1 MSQNLA
7 RTIGVRT
14 AAGIVVANMIG
25 AGIFT
30 TTGFQAADLGNPVT
44 IYLLWILGG
53 VLALAGALC
62 YAELGA
68 AIPRAGGEYAYLH
81 ATYGGMLA
89 FASALVS
96 LTAGFSAPIASA
108 LKGLSHYLRHFYPVL
123 GSEEPVLG
131 ALVAGDVFAICAVW
145 GLVAVHIGS
154 TGFGLGVTNIV
165 TALKVLG
172 ILLLVGGALT
182 LGSGDVDS
190 MFQASQ
196 LSEPKTGLD
205 LFGASAT
212 SLIFVMFCYSG
223 WNAASYLAG
232 EMRDPGRDLPR
243 ALLAGTA
250 TVMVA
255 YLALNFVYFY
265 GASVDEL
272 AGKVEVGLVAS
283 RRRGPGGFA
292 AGLRVGDDGGG
303 PACVLRPRAGLWPA
317 GVLGPRQPHHGDSGR
332 GADPAGDRDFGPH
345 RHRPRRPDPAVRGL
359 HPQPHGNPGGLLR
372 HRSARTRTRPAAPV
386 SGLGLSLYPAPL
398 HRRLAL
404 DDGVGLPRASH
415 RVAAGPVHRRPGMRA
430 LPARIPLLP
439 EAESRCRRLS
449 AGGAGTALMRLR

>member
-172 ILLLVGGALT
+172 ILLLVGGALSI
-182 LGSGDVDS
+182 GSGDVDS

-196 LSEPKTGLD
+196 ISEPKTGLD

-243 ALLAGTA
+243 ALLTGTA
-250 TVMVA
+250 TVMLV

-283 RRRGPGGFA
+283 ENLFGPIGAGFVVA
-292 AGLRVGDDGGG
+292 
-303 PACVLRPRAGLWPA
+303 VLAVSLLA
-317 GVLGPRQPHHGDSGR
+317 SASAMTVVGPRVYYALGQ
-332 GADPAGDRDFGPH
+332 DFGPLAFLA
-345 RHRPRRPDPAVRGL
+345 RVNPTTGTPVAALTLQAAVTSVLIVIGRVDQIQQYAGFTLSLMATLAVSCVIVLRVRAPDLPRPFRVWGYPFTPLLFIGVSLWMMVWAFRGRPTESL
-359 HPQPHGNPGGLLR
+359 LGLLTV
-372 HRSARTRTRPAAPV
+372 A
-386 SGLGLSLYPAPL
+386 LGCVLYLLAFRFYQ
-398 HRRLAL
+398 RRQ
-404 DDGVGLPRASH
+404 P
-415 RVAAGPVHRRPGMRA
+415 
-430 LPARIPLLP
+430 
-439 EAESRCRRLS
+439 
-449 AGGAGTALMRLR
+449 GAGN

>member
-53 VLALAGALC
+53 ILALAGALC

-172 ILLLVGGALT
+172 ILLLVGGALSI
-182 LGSGDVDS
+182 GSGDVDS

-196 LSEPKTGLD
+196 ISEPKSGLD

-250 TVMVA
+250 TVMLV

-283 RRRGPGGFA
+283 ENLFGPIGAGFVVA
-292 AGLRVGDDGGG
+292 
-303 PACVLRPRAGLWPA
+303 VLAVSLLA
-317 GVLGPRQPHHGDSGR
+317 SASAMTVVGPRVYYALGQ
-332 GADPAGDRDFGPH
+332 DFGPLAFLA
-345 RHRPRRPDPAVRGL
+345 RVNPTTGTPVAALTLQAAVTSVLIVMGRVDQIQQYAGFTLSLMATLAVSCVIVLRVRAPDLPRPFRVWGYPFTPLLFIGVSLWMMVWAFRGRPTESL
-359 HPQPHGNPGGLLR
+359 LGLLTV
-372 HRSARTRTRPAAPV
+372 A
-386 SGLGLSLYPAPL
+386 LGCVLYLLAFRFYQ
-398 HRRLAL
+398 RRQ
-404 DDGVGLPRASH
+404 P
-415 RVAAGPVHRRPGMRA
+415 
-430 LPARIPLLP
+430 
-439 EAESRCRRLS
+439 
-449 AGGAGTALMRLR
+449 GAGN

>member
-53 VLALAGALC
+53 ILALAGALC

-172 ILLLVGGALT
+172 ILLLVGGALSI
-182 LGSGDVDS
+182 GSGDVDS

-196 LSEPKTGLD
+196 ISEPKSGLD

-250 TVMVA
+250 TVMLV

-283 RRRGPGGFA
+283 ENLFGPIGAGFIVA
-292 AGLRVGDDGGG
+292 
-303 PACVLRPRAGLWPA
+303 VLAVSLLA
-317 GVLGPRQPHHGDSGR
+317 SASAMTVVGPRVYYALGQ
-332 GADPAGDRDFGPH
+332 DFGPLAFLA
-345 RHRPRRPDPAVRGL
+345 RVNPTTGTPVAALTLQAAVTSVLIVMGRVDQIQQYAGFTLSLMATLAVSCVIVLRVRAPDLPRPFRVWGYPFTPLLFIGVSLWMMVWAFRGRPTESL
-359 HPQPHGNPGGLLR
+359 LGLLTVALGCVLYLLAFRFYQKR
-372 HRSARTRTRPAAPV
+372 HPGA
-386 SGLGLSLYPAPL
+386 
-398 HRRLAL
+398 
-404 DDGVGLPRASH
+404 DD
-415 RVAAGPVHRRPGMRA
+415 
-430 LPARIPLLP
+430 
-439 EAESRCRRLS
+439 
-449 AGGAGTALMRLR
+449 

>member
-283 RRRGPGGFA
+283 ENLFGPIGAGFVVA
-292 AGLRVGDDGGG
+292 
-303 PACVLRPRAGLWPA
+303 VLAVSLLA
-317 GVLGPRQPHHGDSGR
+317 SASAMTVVGPRVYYALGQ
-332 GADPAGDRDFGPH
+332 DFGPLAFLA
-345 RHRPRRPDPAVRGL
+345 RVNPTTGTPVVALTLQAAVTSVLIVMGRIDQIQQYAGFTLSLMATLAVSCVIVLRVRAPDLPRPFRVWGYPFTPLLFIGVSLWMMVWAFRGRPTESLLGL
-359 HPQPHGNPGGLLR
+359 LTVALGCVLYLLAFRFYQKRNPG
-372 HRSARTRTRPAAPV
+372 
-386 SGLGLSLYPAPL
+386 
-398 HRRLAL
+398 
-404 DDGVGLPRASH
+404 
-415 RVAAGPVHRRPGMRA
+415 AGN
-430 LPARIPLLP
+430 
-439 EAESRCRRLS
+439 
-449 AGGAGTALMRLR
+449 

>member
-1 MSQNLA
+1 MSRDLE
-7 RTIGVRT
+7 RSIGVRT
-14 AAGIVVANMIG
+14 AAGVVIANMIG

-30 TTGFQAADLGNPVT
+30 TTGFQAADLGNPVY

-108 LKGLSHYLRHFYPVL
+108 LKGLTHYLQHFIPVL
-123 GSEEPVLG
+123 GSQEPVLG

-145 GLVAVHIGS
+145 LLVAIHIGS

-182 LGSGDVDS
+182 IGNGDVES
-190 MFQASQ
+190 MVRASQ
-196 LSEPKTGLD
+196 TSDPKTGAD
-205 LFGASAT
+205 LFGALAT

-232 EMRDPGRDLPR
+232 EMRAPERDLPR
-243 ALLAGTA
+243 ALLVGTA
-250 TVMVA
+250 SVMVA
-255 YLALNFVYFY
+255 YLALNLVYFY

-283 RRRGPGGFA
+283 ENLFGSIGAGFVVLVLAVSLLASASAMTVVGPRVYYALGQDFAPLGFLARVNPTTGTPIVALTLQA
-292 AGLRVGDDGGG
+292 AVTSIVILLGRVDQIQQYAGFTLSLM
-303 PACVLRPRAGLWPA
+303 ATLAVSCVIVLRLREPDLPRPFRVWGYPFTPLLFI
-317 GVLGPRQPHHGDSGR
+317 GVSVWMMVWAFRGR
-332 GADPAGDRDFGPH
+332 PTES
-345 RHRPRRPDPAVRGL
+345 L
-359 HPQPHGNPGGLLR
+359 LGLLTV
-372 HRSARTRTRPAAPV
+372 ATGCV
-386 SGLGLSLYPAPL
+386 IY
-398 HRRLAL
+398 RLAF
-404 DDGVGLPRASH
+404 RSYQ
-415 RVAAGPVHRRPGMRA
+415 RRHPNQPGD
-430 LPARIPLLP
+430 
-439 EAESRCRRLS
+439 
-449 AGGAGTALMRLR
+449 